1 LPSARPQVRSQS
13 PRRRAATRRRP
24 VRRRRLGW
32 RPTAILVSLGVV
44 FVIVA
49 WAGLSLAFAPTGNTA
64 ATRFDA
70 LIVLGSPA
78 DSDGNPKPVMLS
90 RVTEAVREYG
100 RGVAPRMIFTG
111 GKDGRAY
118 PEAVVMARVAQAQG
132 VPQSAILV
140 ESDSNDT
147 IHNACN
153 TARIMKTHGW
163 RSAEVIT
170 SPIHTRRAGIVF
182 SHSPFFS
189 HPPVDWRMHAA
200 PPIEPQSATDLNT
213 SRALEVLKAV
223 RYRLYGSWAES
234 CSP

>member
-1 LPSARPQVRSQS
+1 M
-13 PRRRAATRRRP
+13 
-24 VRRRRLGW
+24 
-32 RPTAILVSLGVV
+32 AILLSLGLVAGI
-44 FVIVA
+44 FA
-49 WAGLSLAFAPTGNTA
+49 WAALSLVFAPTGNTA
-64 ATRFDA
+64 AARFDA

-132 VPQSAILV
+132 VPPSAILV

-153 TARIMKTHGW
+153 TAHIMKIHGW
-163 RSAEVIT
+163 RSAEIIT

-182 SHSPFFS
+182 SHSPT
-189 HPPVDWRMHAA
+189 PIDWRMHAA
-200 PPIEPQSATDLNT
+200 PPIEPQSPTELNT
-213 SRALEVLKAV
+213 ARALEVLKAV
-223 RYRLYGSWAES
+223 RYHLYGSWAES